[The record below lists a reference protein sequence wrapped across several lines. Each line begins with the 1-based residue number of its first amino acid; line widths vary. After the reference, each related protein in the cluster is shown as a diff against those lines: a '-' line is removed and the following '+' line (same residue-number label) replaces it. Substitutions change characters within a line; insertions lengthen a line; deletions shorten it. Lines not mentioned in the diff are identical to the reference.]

1 MIASAD
7 LNTPEGVLSELLT
20 GAAEALDIPPELE
33 AHARWR
39 YQDIGTHLNKHGD
52 ALGGADWNV
61 YPQGSFLL
69 GTVVSPAVTE
79 GEYDVDLVCL
89 RLIEKTSTTQVG
101 LKQEVGEALGRYIR
115 VGDGIALEEGGR
127 CWTLNEPGLHFHAD
141 VLPAIPDGDGSATGI
156 LLTDRD
162 FARWLKSDPLLYAQ
176 WFKDRMRIELLE
188 KRAKLA
194 EMRKSTIEEI
204 PESAVKTTLQRSVQI
219 LKRHRDWHFREDLKA
234 GPPSILIT
242 TLAAHAYKGDQNLY
256 EAVAMMAEAMPIY
269 IQRDG
274 TGWCV
279 PNPVQPEENF
289 ADKWRTEPD
298 RQRSFMGW
306 LETVKRD
313 LSEIRQVK
321 GIPLLSERMAKSF
334 GENAVKK
341 SAARLGQGFKDLR
354 ETGRLSMG
362 IGTGLLSTGTTGTR
376 QVKPHGFYGAEDSES

>member
-33 AHARWR
+33 SHARWR
-39 YQDIGTHLNKHGD
+39 YEDIGTYLNKHGD

-69 GTVVSPAVTE
+69 GTVVSPAVAE
-79 GEYDVDLVCL
+79 GDYDVDLVCL
-89 RLIEKTSTTQVG
+89 RMIEKTSTTQVE
-101 LKQEVGEALGRYIR
+101 LKQGVGEALGQYVR
-115 VGDGIALEEGGR
+115 VGDGIALAEGGR
-127 CWTLNEPGLHFHAD
+127 CWTLQEAGLHFHSD
-141 VLPAIPDGDGSATGI
+141 VLPAIPDADGSATGI

-162 FARWLKSDPLLYAQ
+162 FARWLKSDPLRYAQ
-176 WFKDRMRIELLE
+176 WFKDRMKVELLE

-194 EMRKSTIEEI
+194 EVRKSKIEDI
-204 PESAVKTTLQRSVQI
+204 PDSAVKTTLQRSVQV
-219 LKRHRDWHFREDLKA
+219 LKRHRDWHFRDDPMA

-242 TLAAHAYKGDQNLY
+242 TLAAHAYKGEQNLF
-256 EAVAMMAEAMPIY
+256 EAVAMMAEAMPLY

-274 TGWCV
+274 TDWCV
-279 PNPVQPEENF
+279 PNPVQPEEDF

-298 RQRSFMGW
+298 RHRNFMRW
-306 LETVKRD
+306 LETVKGD
-313 LSEIRQVK
+313 LSEILQVK

-334 GENAVKK
+334 GETVVKK

-354 ETGRLSMG
+354 ETGKLTMG
-362 IGTGLLSTGTTGTR
+362 VGSGLLSTGTTGTR